1 MYSLRRRLSEIS
13 QGQWKFSCDNLNSL
27 ASLGVA
33 LNHSC
38 WAENYSFGLLVC
50 FWHRISCN
58 LGWLQTSVTPAF
70 TSRVQGL
77 QVCTSTPC
85 LRGLVDG
92 TPGLYELPNE
102 PRLQLRLKW
111 SCWLTAWPSHPP
123 TLQSAKNCMPWG
135 GFLSQAGKVSSSSAP
150 MPCSLCCQP
159 TAMHKKAG
167 ASGGVLPSKG
177 GKTAVNRGKR
187 RFSREPAWD
196 KSPFYRPAPGQHW
209 DMETESLENS
219 QAPVL

>member
-1 MYSLRRRLSEIS
+1 MNGAFFVLIS
-13 QGQWKFSCDNLNSL
+13 SCIHGWILLLAKMKRHSASILFLFFILINVLTEKTSFRDKPGQWKLSCDNLNSL

-38 WAENYSFGLLVC
+38 WAEHYSFGLLVC
-50 FWHRISCN
+50 FWYRISCN

-85 LRGLVDG
+85 LCGLVDG

-123 TLQSAKNCMPWG
+123 TLQSAKNCMSWG
-135 GFLSQAGKVSSSSAP
+135 RFLSQAGKVSSSSAP
-150 MPCSLCCQP
+150 MP
-159 TAMHKKAG
+159 
-167 ASGGVLPSKG
+167 GG
-177 GKTAVNRGKR
+177 
-187 RFSREPAWD
+187 
-196 KSPFYRPAPGQHW
+196 
-209 DMETESLENS
+209 
-219 QAPVL
+219 

>member
-13 QGQWKFSCDNLNSL
+13 QGEWKFFCDNLNSL

-38 WAENYSFGLLVC
+38 WAENYSFGLLVGFC

-85 LRGLVDG
+85 LRNLVDG
-92 TPGLYELPNE
+92 TPGLHELPNE
-102 PRLQLRLKW
+102 PCLQLSLKW
-111 SCWLTAWPSHPP
+111 FCWPSHSPA
-123 TLQSAKNCMPWG
+123 LQSPKNCMSWG
-135 GFLSQAGKVSSSSAP
+135 RFLPQAGKVSSSSAP
-150 MPCSLCCQP
+150 MP
-159 TAMHKKAG
+159 
-167 ASGGVLPSKG
+167 GG
-177 GKTAVNRGKR
+177 
-187 RFSREPAWD
+187 
-196 KSPFYRPAPGQHW
+196 
-209 DMETESLENS
+209 
-219 QAPVL
+219 

>member
-85 LRGLVDG
+85 LCGLVDG

-135 GFLSQAGKVSSSSAP
+135 GFFLKQGRCLLPQHRCLVAKVFPLLSANSNAQEGRGFRRSA
-150 MPCSLCCQP
+150 
-159 TAMHKKAG
+159 
-167 ASGGVLPSKG
+167 
-177 GKTAVNRGKR
+177 
-187 RFSREPAWD
+187 
-196 KSPFYRPAPGQHW
+196 
-209 DMETESLENS
+209 SLEGEARQLWTEAREGS
-219 QAPVL
+219 L